1 MTGLL
6 RWGRKWE
13 AKLNCL
19 EKQETEE
26 QTESAMLPLRS
37 LPSDSRQHGQQVSL
51 QFSSALNLG
60 QCAVVNTETQTR
72 QRVENRWLWLV
83 SCMQAS
89 HINPSPGLRER
100 LGRRMWRSIINYLLD
115 ELMAVVDQSNSSVDA
130 WREVYKALPLA
141 EELLATD
148 GS

>member
-1 MTGLL
+1 
-6 RWGRKWE
+6 
-13 AKLNCL
+13 
-19 EKQETEE
+19 
-26 QTESAMLPLRS
+26 
-37 LPSDSRQHGQQVSL
+37 
-51 QFSSALNLG
+51 
-60 QCAVVNTETQTR
+60 
-72 QRVENRWLWLV
+72 
-83 SCMQAS
+83 MQAS

-100 LGRRMWRSIINYLLD
+100 LGRRMWRSIVNYLLD